1 MDLYSVTLVWQ
12 KILLGRDEEEEKDS
26 HSLRASSSPAEIAVS
41 PKQI

>member
-41 PKQI
+41 PKHT